1 VTGVQ
6 VPRLVRSRVRPAY
19 EVAGQARP
27 EHLAGALVRNL
38 AEAVDGQVVYAVPT
52 DRGRTVVESW
62 PAGLSSVP
70 AAALDAAVTEPV
82 GGGGA
87 VFVVAAARWDD
98 TTRTLL
104 RDTAVWLGTAARLT
118 RLRVDQDAAGRRARR
133 LHGELAAARTR
144 VAKVRDLER
153 HRLVT
158 AITTTTLRDLAGIAG
173 RLRGVTED
181 GSGLAPAQEALDE
194 LIDEFRVVVRGVFPA
209 MLPDR
214 GPRAALEELAATLA
228 CPVGFTGDLGRRLGW
243 QLESGF
249 YHAVAAALNL
259 LCGRTSAGP
268 VTVAFGRDDAMHA
281 RVSAPVSLLSEEL
294 RALLCHDA
302 ERIEVLGG
310 EMACGVTDGTAVVS
324 VRLAERVEQVQ
335 PTRADEARRVGS
347 ALYQQ
352 VGELLRQGQQVFA
365 GRPEQ
370 ARWDAVAERLTT
382 LPRLA
387 VVGGAVPA
395 AAGVSV
401 LAVDAVADRALAEE
415 FRADDGPLGSVDAV
429 LCRAT
434 PPPEFRKALLGGRN
448 RVVLAATDQAD
459 EVVASLVARGPVITA
474 RRALVAMAE
483 LVRALPYDHRL
494 RWAVDRILVDAHE
507 FTELDLLDELEQG
520 GLLRGVASAAARLLG
535 GDGVDPCS
543 RLGLSAGA
551 TSAQITAAA
560 REAVVRWR
568 VHGEHPATGGRDR
581 AVCEV
586 LVRTAERLALS

>member
-1 VTGVQ
+1 
-6 VPRLVRSRVRPAY
+6 
-19 EVAGQARP
+19 
-27 EHLAGALVRNL
+27 
-38 AEAVDGQVVYAVPT
+38 
-52 DRGRTVVESW
+52 
-62 PAGLSSVP
+62 
-70 AAALDAAVTEPV
+70 
-82 GGGGA
+82 
-87 VFVVAAARWDD
+87 
-98 TTRTLL
+98 
-104 RDTAVWLGTAARLT
+104 
-118 RLRVDQDAAGRRARR
+118 
-133 LHGELAAARTR
+133 
-144 VAKVRDLER
+144 
-153 HRLVT
+153 
-158 AITTTTLRDLAGIAG
+158 
-173 RLRGVTED
+173 
-181 GSGLAPAQEALDE
+181 
-194 LIDEFRVVVRGVFPA
+194 

-259 LCGRTSAGP
+259 LSSRNSGGP
-268 VTVAFGRDDAMHA
+268 VTVAFGRGDALPA
-281 RVSAPVSLLSEEL
+281 R
-294 RALLCHDA
+294 
-302 ERIEVLGG
+302 
-310 EMACGVTDGTAVVS
+310 VS

-370 ARWDAVAERLTT
+370 ARWDAAAERLTT

-401 LAVDAVADRALAEE
+401 LSVDAVADRALAEE

-434 PPPEFRKALLGGRN
+434 PPPEFRKALLAGRN
-448 RVVLAATDQAD
+448 RVVLATTDQAD

-474 RRALVAMAE
+474 RRAVVAMAE

-568 VHGEHPATGGRDR
+568 VHVEHPATGGRDR

>member
-62 PAGLSSVP
+62 PAGLSLP

-87 VFVVAAARWDD
+87 VFVVAAVRWDD
-98 TTRTLL
+98 TTRALL

-118 RLRVDQDAAGRRARR
+118 RLRVDQEAAGRRARR
-133 LHGELAAARTR
+133 LHDELATARTR

-158 AITTTTLRDLAGIAG
+158 AITTTTLRELAGIAG
-173 RLRGVTED
+173 RLRGVAED

-259 LCGRTSAGP
+259 LSSRTSGGP
-268 VTVAFGRDDAMHA
+268 VTVAFGRDDALHA

-294 RALLCHDA
+294 RAMLRHDA

-310 EMACGVTDGTAVVS
+310 ELACGVTDGVAVVS

-370 ARWDAVAERLTT
+370 ARWDAAAERLTT

-401 LAVDAVADRALAEE
+401 LSVDAVADRALAEE

-434 PPPEFRKALLGGRN
+434 PPPEFRKALLAGRN
-448 RVVLAATDQAD
+448 RVVLATTDQAD

-474 RRALVAMAE
+474 RRAVVAMAE

-568 VHGEHPATGGRDR
+568 VHVEHPATGGRDR